1 MPVLIFS
8 VLLVATMT
16 AAVPLP
22 TPDPQI
28 EADVR
33 MSYELTKVI
42 LFLLSISASRGLTAL
57 GTKGR

>member
-42 LFLLSISASRGLTAL
+42 LFLLSCFQLVLREV
-57 GTKGR
+57 